1 MHLAR
6 EMARRRK
13 WLPPPPVYVQTTHV
27 ARAPQVCSDLLPA
40 TTHTHTD
47 QGSDQAYQVYLR
59 ASRHVQHDKP
69 GS

>member
-6 EMARRRK
+6 DGAPSQMAAAAARVRADGACRK
-13 WLPPPPVYVQTTHV
+13 GTL
-27 ARAPQVCSDLLPA
+27 ACSDLLPA
-40 TTHTHTD
+40 ATHTHTD